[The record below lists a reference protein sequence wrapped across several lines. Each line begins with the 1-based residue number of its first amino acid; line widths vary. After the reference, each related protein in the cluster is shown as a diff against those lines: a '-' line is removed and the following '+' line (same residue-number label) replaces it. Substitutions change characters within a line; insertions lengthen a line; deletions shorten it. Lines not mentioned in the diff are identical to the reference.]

1 MSLIKKLLGKI
12 DISKIKL
19 KTKKKEK
26 KKPTLLKEVMD
37 NPEAFKLEAYID
49 NDEIVIKV
57 KRKDES

>member
-1 MSLIKKLLGKI
+1 MKLLTTLLGKV

-19 KTKKKEK
+19 KREK
-26 KKPTLLKEVMD
+26 KKQRTLLKDVVD
-37 NPEAFKLEAYID
+37 NPESFKLEAYID